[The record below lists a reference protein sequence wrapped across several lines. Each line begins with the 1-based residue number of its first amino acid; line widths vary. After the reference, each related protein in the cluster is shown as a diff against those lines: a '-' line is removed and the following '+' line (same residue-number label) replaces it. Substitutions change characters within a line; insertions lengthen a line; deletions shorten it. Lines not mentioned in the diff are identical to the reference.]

1 MDKNKTKQQN
11 HEGPTARTSKRI
23 AFFLLSLFAGCLV
36 ATLLAAIF
44 GDPSNSGIWFELFKN
59 GFVLLSGAL
68 TTVIGYY
75 FGSQGIQEAEAGLED
90 AKREAER
97 LRGELTKEKRKSDDQ
112 GSPTYD
118 EVSLEKP
125 PEE

>member
-11 HEGPTARTSKRI
+11 HEGPTARTSKFI

-36 ATLLAAIF
+36 VVLVVAIF
-44 GDPSNSGIWFELFKN
+44 GDPSNSGIWFDLFKN

-75 FGSQGIQEAEAGLED
+75 FGSQGIQEAEAGLAD

-97 LRGELTKEKRKSDDQ
+97 LEGLLKKEKRDLKEA
-112 GSPTYD
+112 GSPTFD